1 MSNNI
6 NVNNNV
12 NRYNV
17 NTRTV
22 NNTISTNNT
31 NASNKGTDINNTN
44 ANTLQKS
51 SADNMLDTLGLGG
64 LGLDGLL
71 GGQGAQG
78 TEGLAQMLQMG
89 MFSKIFGG
97 GEGSDS
103 GGFQMVLGAL
113 TKALNEKQQASK
125 IGLDSNTKYDG
136 VHINE
141 MTLRSL
147 GTTGTTQ
154 NINAAYS
161 NKTEGE
167 RIEAAISAASKKHG
181 IDEGLIRAIIKI
193 ESDFNPRVKSSAG
206 AMGLMQLMPENVQ
219 YYGVKDPY
227 NIEENIDAGT
237 RHIKDYLKMHNN
249 NLDMALAAYNFG
261 PGNMNRRGIKSEADF
276 YKLPTETRNYLV
288 KIRKYYNA

>member
-12 NRYNV
+12 NRYNA

-22 NNTISTNNT
+22 NNTTSTNNA
-31 NASNKGTDINNTN
+31 NASNKGTDVNSANVNNQ
-44 ANTLQKS
+44 QKS
-51 SADNMLDTLGLGG
+51 SADNLLDTLGLGG

-71 GGQGAQG
+71 GGQGTQG
-78 TEGLAQMLQMG
+78 TEGLAQMLQMS
-89 MFSKIFGG
+89 MFSKMFGG

-113 TKALNEKQQASK
+113 VKALNEKQQANR
-125 IGLDSNTKYDG
+125 IGLDSNNTYDG

-141 MTLRSL
+141 ITLRNL
-147 GTTGTTQ
+147 GKTQ
-154 NINAAYS
+154 DINATYS

-181 IDEGLIRAIIKI
+181 IDAGLIRAIIKV
-193 ESDFNPRVKSSAG
+193 ESDFNPRTKSSAG

-276 YKLPTETRNYLV
+276 YKLPTETKNYLV